1 MLSMRLARNTWSRLI
16 GGACALIVALPAA
29 AADPASSPY
38 ALLPLVRDDAPSN
51 MPVARVAIG
60 VLLLLA
66 FVMWFL
72 SRRFRGKS
80 PSFNALLGMPRAQTS
95 DVTPRVRSVTR
106 LSGNASLHVVEWQ
119 GRTLLIAC
127 AGETVTVLERM
138 PADVASVKDAPGACS
153 E

>member
-1 MLSMRLARNTWSRLI
+1 MLSMRLARNVWSRLF
-16 GGACALIVALPAA
+16 GGAGALVVALPAA
-29 AADPASSPY
+29 SADLASSPY
-38 ALLPLVRDDAPSN
+38 ASLPLVRDDAPSN
-51 MPVARVAIG
+51 MPIARVAIG

-80 PSFNALLGMPRAQTS
+80 PSFNTLLGMPRAHTS

-127 AGETVTVLERM
+127 AGETVTVLECM
-138 PADVASVKDAPGACS
+138 PADVASVNDAPVACS